1 MNSKLEHEQ
10 RRPEPNHGPGDRVTT
25 SGDGQEGRVQSVSFV
40 GDTFRYVVK
49 WDVGPTTPHNEAELR
64 PAVLPTHYQ

>member
-1 MNSKLEHEQ
+1 M
-10 RRPEPNHGPGDRVTT
+10 TT